1 MTRIEEAFRTRYYIA
16 VDDLFDIEG
25 LDVFRQMTRYGTA
38 RLVGEQN
45 ITFFKGAGGT
55 VTARG
60 MKASFSFTSP
70 KKATFTEDLV
80 FTFNKEG
87 KICNVTF
94 GLGKTA
100 EESILC
106 RNVSWG
112 DDVKAQIME
121 FMENYKTA
129 YCLKRLEYIRDIFA
143 DDAVIIVGRV
153 THRNGSTTNIGE
165 HQVSQFGQDIITHN
179 RYTKDEYL
187 GNLEK
192 CFKNP
197 RNKYINVK
205 FAENDIQ
212 TLKSFND
219 HKVYGIQI
227 KQLYNSATYG
237 DIGYLYLMVDM
248 TDADKPQIKVRTW
261 QPNHTPLEDL
271 FHSGD
276 FYR

>member
-1 MTRIEEAFRTRYYIA
+1 M
-16 VDDLFDIEG
+16 
-25 LDVFRQMTRYGTA
+25 
-38 RLVGEQN
+38 
-45 ITFFKGAGGT
+45 
-55 VTARG
+55 
-60 MKASFSFTSP
+60 
-70 KKATFTEDLV
+70 
-80 FTFNKEG
+80 
-87 KICNVTF
+87 
-94 GLGKTA
+94 
-100 EESILC
+100 
-106 RNVSWG
+106 
-112 DDVKAQIME
+112 
-121 FMENYKTA
+121 
-129 YCLKRLEYIRDIFA
+129 
-143 DDAVIIVGRV
+143 IIVGRV
-153 THRNGSTTNIGE
+153 THRNGSTTSIGE

-212 TLKSFND
+212 TLKSFNN

-261 QPNHTPLEDL
+261 QPNQTPLEDL

>member
-1 MTRIEEAFRTRYYIA
+1 
-16 VDDLFDIEG
+16 
-25 LDVFRQMTRYGTA
+25 
-38 RLVGEQN
+38 
-45 ITFFKGAGGT
+45 
-55 VTARG
+55 
-60 MKASFSFTSP
+60 
-70 KKATFTEDLV
+70 
-80 FTFNKEG
+80 
-87 KICNVTF
+87 
-94 GLGKTA
+94 
-100 EESILC
+100 
-106 RNVSWG
+106 
-112 DDVKAQIME
+112 ME

-153 THRNGSTTNIGE
+153 THRNGSTTSIGE

-261 QPNHTPLEDL
+261 QPNQTPLEDL